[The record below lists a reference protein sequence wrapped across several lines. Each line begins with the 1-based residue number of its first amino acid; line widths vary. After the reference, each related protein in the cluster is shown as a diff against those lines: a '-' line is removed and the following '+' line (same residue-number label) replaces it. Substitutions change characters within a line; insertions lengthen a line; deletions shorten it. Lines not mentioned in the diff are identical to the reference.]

1 MRMGRATA
9 ALAAA
14 VLLVA
19 GCARAGG
26 GSGDD
31 GAGTP
36 SAPPTSAASATS
48 AGGAVNAGS
57 AGDEAASGGDVQ
69 CVITADPSIYEI
81 QFRHDGEAV
90 NYAFDVE
97 FLRDGQVVDDSS
109 ELIDAVQPG
118 EQVREG
124 FLRFI
129 DGDAVTSCR
138 VTRVS
143 AIPVFQGLVGADDVG
158 ACENLRKG
166 EFGGYAYELSFTNG
180 STTVPAQYAAI
191 VAIRNP
197 AGERRISRLVYA
209 KSGDG
214 GFADV
219 EPGETWTYTDNT
231 ISAPYEEGNSCE
243 VVSVDK
249 YTDLDFF
256 ADGATKGSLDADI
269 GFATGSAELTDDAKL
284 LLKPAVDQIAGAT
297 EVCVEGFADS
307 VGSDASNLTL
317 SQARADAVAAF
328 LTESGVSATITAVG
342 RGESEATADE
352 VDDPALRRVDITLDA
367 CPA

>member
-1 MRMGRATA
+1 M
-9 ALAAA
+9 
-14 VLLVA
+14 
-19 GCARAGG
+19 
-26 GSGDD
+26 
-31 GAGTP
+31 
-36 SAPPTSAASATS
+36 
-48 AGGAVNAGS
+48 
-57 AGDEAASGGDVQ
+57 Q
-69 CVITADPSIYEI
+69 CVLTADPAMYEI
-81 QFRHDGEAV
+81 QIRHDGEAA
-90 NYAFDVE
+90 NYSFEVE
-97 FLRDGQVVDDSS
+97 FLRQDQVIDDSFD
-109 ELIDAVQPG
+109 LVDAVQPG

-124 FLRFI
+124 FLRS
-129 DGDAVTSCR
+129 DPEAGAATGCR
-138 VTRVS
+138 VKDVS
-143 AIPVFQGLVGADDVG
+143 VIPVFKGLVGAADVG
-158 ACENLRKG
+158 GCDNLRQG
-166 EFGGYAYELSFTNG
+166 EFGGYAYELSFTNS
-180 STTVPAQYAAI
+180 STTVPAQYATI

-231 ISAPYEEGNSCE
+231 ISTPYEDGNTCE

-256 ADGATKGSLDADI
+256 ADGATTGSLAADI

-284 LLKPAVDQIAGAT
+284 LLKPAVERIAGAT

-307 VGSDASNLTL
+307 VGADASNLTL

-328 LTESGVSATITAVG
+328 LTEAGVSAGITAVG

>member
-1 MRMGRATA
+1 MAMKRATA

-14 VLLVA
+14 ALLVA
-19 GCARAGG
+19 GCTRGEG
-26 GSGDD
+26 GSGED
-31 GAGTP
+31 GVGAAT
-36 SAPPTSAASATS
+36 APPTSAATPA
-48 AGGAVNAGS
+48 ANAGA
-57 AGDEAASGGDVQ
+57 AGDEASSGGDVQ
-69 CVITADPSIYEI
+69 CVLTADPTLYEI
-81 QFRHDGEAV
+81 QLRHDGEAA
-90 NYAFDVE
+90 NYSFDVE
-97 FLRDGQVVDDSS
+97 FVRQDEVVDDEESV
-109 ELIDAVQPG
+109 LIDAVQPG
-118 EQVREG
+118 ERVREG
-124 FLRFI
+124 FLRTAEA
-129 DGDAVTSCR
+129 GAATGCR
-138 VTRVS
+138 VTNVS
-143 AIPVFQGLVGADDVG
+143 VTPVFRGLVGAADVG
-158 ACENLRKG
+158 ACQNLRKG
-166 EFGGYAYELSFTNG
+166 EFGGYAYELTFTNG

-219 EPGETWTYTDNT
+219 EPGETWTYTDDT
-231 ISAPYEEGNSCE
+231 ISTPYEEGNTCE

-269 GFATGSAELTDDAKL
+269 GFATGSSELTDDAKL
-284 LLKPAVDQIAGAT
+284 LLKPAVDQIAGSAD
-297 EVCVEGFADS
+297 VCVEGFADS
-307 VGSDASNLTL
+307 VGSDDANLTL
-317 SQARADAVAAF
+317 SKARADAVATF
-328 LTESGVSATITAVG
+328 LTDSGVSATITSVG